1 MHTLEAIRNRGSVR
15 AFLPTPV
22 SPELIRQI
30 VTAANHSPSGSNTQ
44 PWHVHVVTGP
54 ARDAL
59 CARVEAAAR
68 SGPEPSRSYKYYPTE
83 WRDPYLARRRACGWG
98 LYGTLGIAKS
108 DRPAMQEQQLRNFRL
123 FDAPVGLYF
132 TIDRD
137 LNLGSWLDYG
147 MYLQTLMLAATSL
160 GLATCP
166 QASWLAYEPIVREEL
181 ALAEH
186 EALVC
191 GIALGYADPA
201 SVVNRFRP
209 ARIRADE
216 VLTWHDAVDARS

>member
-1 MHTLEAIRNRGSVR
+1 MHTLEAIRARGSTR

-22 SPELIRQI
+22 PDELIRQL
-30 VTAANHSPSGSNTQ
+30 VTAAGYAPSGTNTQ
-44 PWHVHVVTGP
+44 PWQVHVVRGA

-59 CARVEAAAR
+59 CAKAVAAAR
-68 SGPEPSRSYKYYPTE
+68 SGPEPAMSYAYYPDQ

-98 LYGTLGIAKS
+98 LYGTLGIAKT
-108 DRPAMQEQQLRNFRL
+108 DREAMAGQQLRNFML

-166 QASWLAYEPIVREEL
+166 QASWLAYEPLVREAL
-181 ALAEH
+181 ALPPSA
-186 EALVC
+186 ALVC
-191 GIALGYADPA
+191 GIALGYPDRNA
-201 SVVNRFRP
+201 VVNRFRP
-209 ARIRADE
+209 ARVPAEEI
-216 VLTWHDAVDARS
+216 LTWHGEPGPQS